1 MYLRKKSTLKRV
13 AIKGV
18 VHCQHWA
25 ARRTNINIREEEM
38 CESTKCTKTYE
49 KKLVNISSTCCYQ
62 QGLTRGVMG
71 PG

>member
-18 VHCQHWA
+18 VHCQHWP

-38 CESTKCTKTYE
+38 CESKKCIKMYE
-49 KKLVNISSTCCYQ
+49 KKT
-62 QGLTRGVMG
+62 G
-71 PG
+71 